1 MNFKQWNN
9 DRNRLLYII
18 DEELQN
24 FNDRLERN
32 KLSIHPS
39 VKIQDWTRREFNEF
53 AKELQRVLQSVTQ
66 FMVNT
71 KVSTEVIG
79 RIIDSEHTGNKIY
92 EISKCFV
99 YFDGQFLTSFAI
111 RY

>member
-1 MNFKQWNN
+1 MNFKQWND

-53 AKELQRVLQSVTQ
+53 AKELQRVLQAVTQ

-79 RIIDSEHTGNKIY
+79 RIIDSEHTRNKIY

>member
-1 MNFKQWNN
+1 MDFKQWND
-9 DRNRLLYII
+9 DRNRLFYII

-32 KLSIHPS
+32 KLNIHPS
-39 VKIQDWTRREFNEF
+39 IKIQDWTRREFYEF
-53 AKELQRVLQSVTQ
+53 SKELQRVLQSVTQ

>member
-1 MNFKQWNN
+1 MNFKQWND

-92 EISKCFV
+92 EMSKCFV

>member
-1 MNFKQWNN
+1 MNFKQWND

-32 KLSIHPS
+32 KLNIHPS

>member
-1 MNFKQWNN
+1 MNFKQWND

-32 KLSIHPS
+32 KISIHPS

>member
-1 MNFKQWNN
+1 MNFKQWND

-32 KLSIHPS
+32 KLSIHPA

-53 AKELQRVLQSVTQ
+53 SKELQRVLQSVTQ

>member
-1 MNFKQWNN
+1 MDFKQWND
-9 DRNRLLYII
+9 DRNRLFYII

-32 KLSIHPS
+32 KLNIHPS
-39 VKIQDWTRREFNEF
+39 IKIQDWTRREFNEF

-79 RIIDSEHTGNKIY
+79 RIIDNEHTGNKIY

>member
-1 MNFKQWNN
+1 MDFKQWND

-32 KLSIHPS
+32 KLNIHPS
-39 VKIQDWTRREFNEF
+39 IKIQDWTRREFNEF

>member
-1 MNFKQWNN
+1 MNFKQWND

-32 KLSIHPS
+32 KLNIHPS

-66 FMVNT
+66 FIVNT

>member
-1 MNFKQWNN
+1 MNFKQWND
-9 DRNRLLYII
+9 DRNRLFYII

-32 KLSIHPS
+32 KLNIHPS

-79 RIIDSEHTGNKIY
+79 RIIDNEHTGNKIY

>member
-1 MNFKQWNN
+1 MDFKQWND
-9 DRNRLLYII
+9 DRNRLFYII

-32 KLSIHPS
+32 KLNIHPS
-39 VKIQDWTRREFNEF
+39 IKIQDWTRREFNEF
-53 AKELQRVLQSVTQ
+53 SKELQRVLQSVTQ

>member
-1 MNFKQWNN
+1 MNFKQWND

-39 VKIQDWTRREFNEF
+39 IKIQDWTRREFNEF

>member
-1 MNFKQWNN
+1 MNFKQWND

-39 VKIQDWTRREFNEF
+39 VNIQDWTRREFNEF

>member
-1 MNFKQWNN
+1 MNFKQWND

>member
-1 MNFKQWNN
+1 MDFKQWND
-9 DRNRLLYII
+9 DRNRLFYII

-32 KLSIHPS
+32 KLNIHPS
-39 VKIQDWTRREFNEF
+39 IKIQDWTRREFNEF

>member
-1 MNFKQWNN
+1 MDFEQWND

-79 RIIDSEHTGNKIY
+79 RIIDNEHTGDKIY
-92 EISKCFV
+92 EISECYV
-99 YFDGQFLTSFAI
+99 YFDGQFLTSFTI

>member
-1 MNFKQWNN
+1 MDFKQWND

-32 KLSIHPS
+32 KLNIHPS
-39 VKIQDWTRREFNEF
+39 IKIQDWTRREFNEF
-53 AKELQRVLQSVTQ
+53 SKELQRVLQSVTQ

>member
-1 MNFKQWNN
+1 MNFKQWND

-79 RIIDSEHTGNKIY
+79 RIIDSEHTRNKIY